1 MKFNI
6 GDKVCKNY
14 QPGVV
19 EDIVLIE
26 GQEYLKIEGWVG
38 WYKAIYF
45 ESHDIA
51 ITHLKSQIRSRENQ
65 IAIIENAFKI

>member
-19 EDIVLIE
+19 EDIALIE
-26 GQEYLKIEGWVG
+26 GQEYLKIEGWMG
-38 WYKAIYF
+38 WHKAIYF
-45 ESHDIA
+45 ESHEMAIA
-51 ITHLKSQIRSRENQ
+51 RLKSQIRSRENQ
-65 IAIIENAFKI
+65 IAIIENTYII